1 MTSGD
6 LLWAART
13 LAAELDVV
21 GADLVE
27 VCPTAIGAADITA
40 LVGSRIVHELL
51 TGIAVRR
58 VATAAGASR
67 DTAAGYP
74 VQVP

>member
-6 LLWAART
+6 LLWAARA
-13 LAAELDVV
+13 LATELDVV
-21 GADLVE
+21 GADVVE

-40 LVGSRIVHELL
+40 LVASRIVHELL
-51 TGIAVRR
+51 TGIALRR
-58 VATAAGASR
+58 SATASAPSRHASAR
-67 DTAAGYP
+67 YP

>member
-6 LLWAART
+6 LLWACRH

-21 GADLVE
+21 GADVVE
-27 VCPTAIGAADITA
+27 VCPSAIGPADITA
-40 LVGSRIVHELL
+40 LVGSRIVHEML

-58 VATAAGASR
+58 RSRAGSPHAER
-67 DTAAGYP
+67 GYA
-74 VQVP
+74 VEVR